1 MTGSNVIV
9 MPAYNAEKTL
19 RPVVRGLRK
28 ALPDVFIIGVNDGS
42 ADGTGALLRSACDRT
57 IEFPSNRG
65 KGAALR
71 AGFAAALE
79 RNCETVITIDSD
91 GQHDPAFAP
100 SILAALE
107 RCHIAIGTRDL
118 TGEQMPRHRRVANF
132 LSSMATRVVSGGAV
146 SDSQSGFRGIRCEV
160 LKEIHAAGERYEFET
175 DFIIRAANAGFT
187 ITNVPISTIY
197 GPPSYFRAFRD
208 AMRVI
213 GVLWAHRGGAFRKHR
228 PRSIDRGH
236 GEA

>member
-1 MTGSNVIV
+1 MTASNVVI

-19 RPVVRGLRK
+19 SPVIRALRK
-28 ALPDVFIIGVNDGS
+28 ALPDAFIIGVNDGS
-42 ADGTGALLRSACDRT
+42 SDGTGALLRSVCDRA

-79 RNCETVITIDSD
+79 RSCDNVITIDSD

-107 RCHIAIGTRDL
+107 QFHIAIGTRDL
-118 TGEQMPRHRRVANF
+118 TGEQMPKHRRVANF
-132 LSSMATRVVSGGAV
+132 LSSKATRIVSGGAV

-160 LKEIHAAGERYEFET
+160 LKEIHAVGERYEFET
-175 DFIIRAANAGFT
+175 DFIIRAAHAGFT
-187 ITNVPISTIY
+187 FTNVPISTIY
-197 GPPSYFRAFRD
+197 GPPSYFREFSD
-208 AMRVI
+208 AAKVI
-213 GVLWAHRGGAFRKHR
+213 GVLWTHRSGAFRKHR
-228 PRSIDRGH
+228 PRSVQSGD
-236 GEA
+236 GES

>member
-1 MTGSNVIV
+1 MNGPVV
-9 MPAYNAEKTL
+9 VVLPAYNAEKTL
-19 RPVVRGLRK
+19 GPVVRGLRK
-28 ALPDVFIIGVNDGS
+28 CLPGAFVIGVNDGS
-42 ADGTGALLRSACDRT
+42 ADGTGSLLRSACDRT

-79 RNCETVITIDSD
+79 QDCVCVLTIDSD

-100 SILAALE
+100 SIIAALDQF
-107 RCHIAIGTRDL
+107 HIAIGTRDL

-132 LSSMATRVVSGGAV
+132 LSSAATRLVSGGAV

-160 LKEIHAAGERYEFET
+160 LREVHAEGDRYEFET

-197 GPPSYFRAFRD
+197 GPESYFREFSD

-213 GVLWAHRGGAFRKHR
+213 GILWKHRSGAFRKHR
-228 PRSIDRGH
+228 PRPVAHDG

>member
-1 MTGSNVIV
+1 MISPVVVV
-9 MPAYNAEKTL
+9 MPAFNAEKTL
-19 RPVVRGLRK
+19 TPVARGLRK
-28 ALPDVFIIGVNDGS
+28 ALPESFIIGVNDGS
-42 ADGTGALLRSACDRT
+42 VDGTGALLRSVCDRT

-79 RNCETVITIDSD
+79 RDCAAVLTIDSD

-100 SILAALE
+100 SILEALD
-107 RCHIAIGTRDL
+107 RFHIAIGTRDL
-118 TGEQMPRHRRVANF
+118 TGEQMPKHRRVANF
-132 LSSMATRVVSGGAV
+132 LSSAATRLVSGGAV

-160 LKEIHAAGERYEFET
+160 IKEIHAVGDRYEFET
-175 DFIIRAANAGFT
+175 DFIVRAARAGFT

-197 GPPSYFRAFRD
+197 GPRSYFREFSD

-213 GVLWAHRGGAFRKHR
+213 GVLWAHRSGVLKKHVPRPVEPGGE
-228 PRSIDRGH
+228 S
-236 GEA
+236 